1 MVWAFTQWLQP
12 SNVDA
17 NFNVHESRCLKIM
30 FWGLPKRF
38 GNISIAQLW
47 FASVVVRPCMAL
59 AAWPSNKECKWLN
72 LSIKLKCWFT
82 WIALLKLS
90 PKFCHCVTSPQNFGN
105 ASLGSFALGWLDIKL
120 AFVLKLVNDWEVV
133 SKTKHSKTKTEAR
146 STQISKTNHLNLG
159 NEAPIENEAPKSRKS
174 STQKTRKRRNL
185 KLEISL
191 SFINTRQPLANTAG
205 IITIT
210 NRMQFKSTQ
219 VEPRGVVNAFPP
231 LSGRLC
237 FGRDQKTEN
246 AQTISR
252 MLRYRQEKP
261 IRRQSPTHNR
271 PLSSPLSSMA

>member
-38 GNISIAQLW
+38 GNISIAELW
-47 FASVVVRPCMAL
+47 FASVVVRPCMTL
-59 AAWPSNKECKWLN
+59 AAWPSNKDCKWLN

-90 PKFCHCVTSPQNFGN
+90 PKFCHCLTSPQNFGN

-146 STQISKTNHLNLG
+146 STQISKTKHPKL
-159 NEAPIENEAPKSRKS
+159 ENEAPK
-174 STQKTRKRRNL
+174 TRKRSTQISKTKHPKTRNRSVL
-185 KLEISL
+185 YKHET
-191 SFINTRQPLANTAG
+191 NANTAG
-205 IITIT
+205 IKHDNESNAVQIYSSCKCISAAAWEARWEAMFWTWSE
-210 NRMQFKSTQ
+210 NR
-219 VEPRGVVNAFPP
+219 E
-231 LSGRLC
+231 
-237 FGRDQKTEN
+237 
-246 AQTISR
+246 
-252 MLRYRQEKP
+252 
-261 IRRQSPTHNR
+261 R
-271 PLSSPLSSMA
+271 PNYF